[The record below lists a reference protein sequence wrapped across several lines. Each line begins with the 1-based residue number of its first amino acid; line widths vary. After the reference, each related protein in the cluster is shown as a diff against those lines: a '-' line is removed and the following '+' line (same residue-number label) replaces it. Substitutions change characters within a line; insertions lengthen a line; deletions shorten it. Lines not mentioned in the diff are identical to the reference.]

1 MLSNKDAVIAF
12 ARQERGNSKHIFHD
26 DNRKLYSY
34 GHHFILATRLDTGEY
49 LINGDTYSSS
59 TSRHTSL
66 CIRHLTPNVII
77 PFSALNQVT
86 TEYSAIKMVDRSSD
100 IYIPR
105 IRRDPKT
112 GEIIEYNEHR
122 LGSAVI
128 EIEGKHY
135 LSSID
140 AGAKDREGYFLVEL
154 PENVTSVDEAFDTLF
169 PEDLARDAPHVR
181 QGEFF
186 FEPTNMQTKELS
198 PVELLYEWGWYD
210 YNVQHAYQTRF
221 ATKELAD
228 KHLRRHIESW
238 GQFEDNSSRMVHR
251 FPIKDQ
257 NNLARYFPNAGTGH
271 AHIVTEIRQKD
282 GDIYVRGTIRHPE
295 HKILV
300 LGKIWHRVY
309 VNRAVRSFSA
319 SGNVD

>member
-12 ARQERGNSKHIFHD
+12 ARQERGNSKNIFHD

-86 TEYSAIKMVDRSSD
+86 TEYSAIKLVDRSSD

-198 PVELLYEWGWYD
+198 LIEQLYEWGLYD
-210 YNVQHAYQTRF
+210 YNRQTTFHRKF
-221 ATKELAD
+221 STKEHAENGLAT
-228 KHLRRHIESW
+228 HIKTW
-238 GQFEDNSSRMVHR
+238 GFNENTEGMTVHR
-251 FPIKDQ
+251 FPVKGTK
-257 NNLARYFPNAGTGH
+257 NLARYFNAGTGNPH
-271 AHIVTEIRQKD
+271 TVSEIRQRD
-282 GDIYVRGTIRHPE
+282 GTIFVRGTVRHPE
-295 HKILV
+295 HKTIN
-300 LGKIWHRVY
+300 LGKNWHRVF

>member
-26 DNRKLYSY
+26 DNQKLYSY
-34 GHHFILATRLDTGEY
+34 GHHFVLALRLDTGEY

-59 TSRHTSL
+59 TSHHTSL
-66 CIRHLTPNVII
+66 CIRHLGPNVII
-77 PFSALNQVT
+77 PFSALDQVT
-86 TEYSAIKMVDRSSD
+86 RDYHLIKLVDRSSD
-100 IYIPR
+100 IYITR
-105 IRRDPKT
+105 TRKDPKT
-112 GEIIEYNEHR
+112 GELVEYKEHR
-122 LGSAVI
+122 LGAAVI
-128 EIEGKHY
+128 KFENRYY

-140 AGAKDREGYFLVEL
+140 DGARGRGGYFLVEL
-154 PENVTSVDEAFDTLF
+154 PERVKTVDEAFDMLF
-169 PEDLARDAPHVR
+169 PKGLHKSDLFLR

-186 FEPTNMQTKELS
+186 FHPSGVETKELS
-198 PVELLYEWGWYD
+198 PVEPLYEWGWYD
-210 YNVQHAYQTRF
+210 YNVQHAYQARF

-238 GQFEDNSSRMVHR
+238 GQIEDSSGRMVHR

-295 HKILV
+295 HKMLV
-300 LGKIWHRVY
+300 LGKIWHRVF

>member
-1 MLSNKDAVIAF
+1 
-12 ARQERGNSKHIFHD
+12 
-26 DNRKLYSY
+26 
-34 GHHFILATRLDTGEY
+34 
-49 LINGDTYSSS
+49 
-59 TSRHTSL
+59 L

-186 FEPTNMQTKELS
+186 FHPSGVETRELS
-198 PVELLYEWGWYD
+198 RVEPLYEWGWYD

-228 KHLRRHIESW
+228 KHLRRHMESW
-238 GQFEDNSSRMVHR
+238 GQFDDNSSRMVHR